1 MTVLQPLGSTLG
13 EHTHKGT
20 GQAGNKSLLSYRTD
34 TGVPG
39 YTGFISG
46 QHSIEVPIKG
56 STVHTGRA
64 VDKETWKRAATMTH
78 MHRNNSVYMS
88 QYGRKTEA
96 ALDAGTLRTEGG
108 YWIRDR
114 VAKNLEGSQKPF
126 SGTST
131 YRTELLKGTVPREAV
146 EAPQAVANEDT
157 KGLGYTTT
165 YGMMSRVTPTKIGGA
180 EGNDGAAA
188 PLTLPRTAR
197 LKQTCRPRFEGTSVY
212 SMAHGT
218 FGSDPMAR
226 AAATEKE
233 VSQKASTAEF
243 FAGTTKS
250 SAQIPGYGGFLPS
263 AQNNELAVT
272 AALGADTRKSTKD
285 AMTLFDLDQY
295 SRETLPHYGGFRARA
310 PRNIRSLQEPTTQ
323 TTQGDVNFQTT
334 RVAVKPA
341 DPAHFRKSE
350 AGTMSFFTAGSVN
363 VSDNGRSN
371 AERYYQMLRPREG
384 LPRIFYP
391 SQTTAA
397 GYKFRE

>member
-64 VDKETWKRAATMTH
+64 VDKDTWKRAATMTH

-88 QYGRKTEA
+88 QYGRKTGA
-96 ALDAGTLRTEGG
+96 ALDAGTLRSEGG

-131 YRTELLKGTVPREAV
+131 YRTELLKGTVPREAG
-146 EAPQAVANEDT
+146 EAPRAVENEDT

-180 EGNDGAAA
+180 EGGDGAGA
-188 PLTLPRTAR
+188 PLTLPRNAR

-212 SMAHGT
+212 TVAHGA
-218 FGSDPMAR
+218 FGLDPMAR

-233 VSQKASTAEF
+233 LSQKASTAEF
-243 FAGTTKS
+243 LRELRRAARRSPATGASCRRRRTMS
-250 SAQIPGYGGFLPS
+250 SRSPRRWAR
-263 AQNNELAVT
+263 T
-272 AALGADTRKSTKD
+272 
-285 AMTLFDLDQY
+285 
-295 SRETLPHYGGFRARA
+295 RARA
-310 PRNIRSLQEPTTQ
+310 PR
-323 TTQGDVNFQTT
+323 T
-334 RVAVKPA
+334 R
-341 DPAHFRKSE
+341 
-350 AGTMSFFTAGSVN
+350 
-363 VSDNGRSN
+363 
-371 AERYYQMLRPREG
+371 
-384 LPRIFYP
+384 
-391 SQTTAA
+391 
-397 GYKFRE
+397 